1 MTVLGSAA
9 SFGHPG
15 NPCSGYLVRSPTTS
29 VWLDCGPG
37 TLSAVQEHVA
47 LADLHAVVVTH
58 GTRHLL
64 DGLVGGDRAPL
75 DWTDVTDGSSVVIG
89 DLAFSFARTDHPV
102 ETLAV
107 RVAWGGRCFAYS
119 ADTGTG
125 WSMTTLDP
133 EGEGFDLV
141 LCEASLAED
150 EAGAVQHLT
159 GSQAGSLARA
169 AGARRLAVTHVY
181 DGTGPDRADAASA
194 AGAVCDPAGVVES
207 GLVSPGG
214 LPRGLPGMQFT
225 SYEVRCISWRSAT
238 TRCSRGGWRS
248 SQKLTRRSSA
258 R

>member
-9 SFGHPG
+9 SFGSPG

-29 VWLDCGPG
+29 VWLDSGPG

-47 LADLHAVVVTH
+47 LDDLHAVVVTH
-58 GTRHLL
+58 EHPDHWLELPVVRNACRYVLGIDRLAVYGTAGTRHLL

-194 AGAVCDPAGVVES
+194 ADAFDGPVE
-207 GLVSPGG
+207 VA
-214 LPRGLPGMQFT
+214 LPGHQFT
-225 SYEVRCISWRSAT
+225 V
-238 TRCSRGGWRS
+238 
-248 SQKLTRRSSA
+248 
-258 R
+258 